1 MPKLKPGV
9 ALPRHKPYADMT
21 LDDVRAEVA
30 KVREAG
36 LKIQSHYKHLE
47 KLYEEWED
55 DLIKVERM
63 IDQVRDDTGL
73 SREEIIIP
81 EKPQDDIL
89 EDLGI
94 G

>member
-1 MPKLKPGV
+1 
-9 ALPRHKPYADMT
+9 MT

-36 LKIQSHYKHLE
+36 LKIQSHYRHLE

>member
-1 MPKLKPGV
+1 
-9 ALPRHKPYADMT
+9 MT
-21 LDDVRAEVA
+21 LDDVRAEIH

-73 SREEIIIP
+73 SREEIIAP
-81 EKPQDDIL
+81 VKPQDDIL